1 MIKITSKLK
10 YKNRYYSS
18 IRLYVMQ
25 GGRACFGPI
34 VVSVKVLI
42 TGQGIDNHRP
52 FIFCFSGGSE
62 RGSVRNK
69 KPPAMPV

>member
-1 MIKITSKLK
+1 MIKLTSKLK

-34 VVSVKVLI
+34 VISVKVLI

-52 FIFCFSGGSE
+52 FIVYLHEWGKDYNESD
-62 RGSVRNK
+62 
-69 KPPAMPV
+69 